1 MLGGQ
6 RIFLTRQE
14 QSVFLDG
21 ATLTF
26 APGTPSLTFGTPPFR
41 KSGSYTPS
49 VLANGSYTPSI
60 RKTKV
65 GDV

>member
-6 RIFLTRQE
+6 RITLTRQE
-14 QSVFLDG
+14 QSVFLTG

-26 APGTPSLTFGTPPFR
+26 APGTPVLTFGTPPIR
-41 KSGSYTPS
+41 KSGSYTPA
-49 VLANGSYTPSI
+49 LNGDASYTPTI